1 MPTVD
6 PQIFRRFKLDSAP
19 KRQAQ
24 PQFSP
29 TGRPTK
35 QSRKTHTK
43 SRNGC
48 ATCKRNRVK
57 CDEGRPICGRC
68 SKRQESCV
76 YEEKPSPELRDKVG
90 LQEIV
95 LCDQLLDNRA
105 EHERLEW
112 RIETDLTYSLINNIL
127 NTGSPHRPPRG
138 TNIPAA
144 AMTSSTHLTQH
155 LPKCIDM
162 SFQSYPGCKLF
173 HRFVLPNCAATP
185 ALMHGLLA
193 LSARQL
199 QHLQPSCRLHERAY
213 LFHTQVATRL
223 LNQEL
228 TQATIAAKNL
238 DFIFATCLLIN
249 MISFATDETIPSN
262 SWLFMSDSVSIDNAL
277 NWFMV
282 QQGMGYLSKILN
294 RNPNGSV
301 WNTELDA
308 DTSCNPQFVIK
319 DDLPSY
325 SDLELIPQT
334 LAEICC
340 ITADSTPDNNSYY
353 TPLVLLSR
361 AFRIKSVGFGNLN
374 SYLSFGPHVP
384 QSYRLLLRQ
393 KDERALLL
401 FMLWLMLFEEE
412 TCWWIGA
419 RTRNEYTAVL
429 WLLSRSEDQRI
440 REVARDPTVF
450 VRSNASV

>member
-1 MPTVD
+1 MPTLD
-6 PQIFRRFKLDSAP
+6 SPIFGRFRLDSAP
-19 KRQAQ
+19 KRRAQ
-24 PQFSP
+24 PQLSP

-35 QSRKTHTK
+35 QSRKTHSK

-48 ATCKRNRVK
+48 STCKRNRVK
-57 CDEGRPICGRC
+57 CNEARPLCGRC
-68 SKRQESCV
+68 SKRQSVCV
-76 YEEKPSPELRDKVG
+76 YEEKPSPEHRDEVA

-95 LCDQLLDNRA
+95 FCDPSLENRA
-105 EHERLEW
+105 EHAHLEW
-112 RIETDLTYSLINNIL
+112 RLESGLTYSLINNIL
-127 NTGSPHRPPRG
+127 NYDSPHPRA
-138 TNIPAA
+138 TNTPAT
-144 AMTSSTHLTQH
+144 AMTPSTHLTQH
-155 LPKCIDM
+155 LAQCIDT
-162 SFQSYPGCKLF
+162 SFQSYPGCRLF

-223 LNQEL
+223 LNEEL
-228 TQATIAAKNL
+228 AQATIAAKKL

-249 MISFATDETIPSN
+249 MISFATNETIPSN
-262 SWLFMSDSVSIDNAL
+262 SWLFMSDSASIDNAL

-308 DTSCNPQFVIK
+308 DTSCNPLFVIS

-325 SDLELIPQT
+325 PDVELIPQT

-340 ITADSTPDNNSYY
+340 ITADCTPDNNPYY

-361 AFRIKSVGFGNLN
+361 AFRIKSLGFGNLN

-419 RTRNEYTAVL
+419 RTRNEYAAVS
-429 WLLSRSEDQRI
+429 WLLGRSEDQRI
-440 REVARDPTVF
+440 REVVRDPTTF
-450 VRSNASV
+450 VRSNASM

>member
-1 MPTVD
+1 MHPVD
-6 PQIFRRFKLDSAP
+6 AQVFGRFRLDSAP
-19 KRQAQ
+19 RRRAQ
-24 PQFSP
+24 PQLSP

-35 QSRKTHTK
+35 QSRKTHNK

-48 ATCKRNRVK
+48 STCKRNRVK
-57 CDEGRPICGRC
+57 CDEARPLCGRC
-68 SKRQESCV
+68 SKRQSICV
-76 YEEKPSPELRDKVG
+76 YEEKLSPERRGEVG

-95 LCDQLLDNRA
+95 LCDPSLGNRG

-112 RIETDLTYSLINNIL
+112 RIEPGLTYSLINNIL
-127 NTGSPHRPPRG
+127 NHGSPHSRG
-138 TNIPAA
+138 TNIPAT
-144 AMTSSTHLTQH
+144 AMTPSTHLTQH
-155 LPKCIDM
+155 LAQCIDT
-162 SFQSYPGCKLF
+162 SFQSYPGCRLF

-223 LNQEL
+223 LNEEL
-228 TQATIAAKNL
+228 AQATIAAKKL

-249 MISFATDETIPSN
+249 MISFAANETIPSN
-262 SWLFMSDSVSIDNAL
+262 SWLFMSDSTSIDNAL

-294 RNPNGSV
+294 CNPNGSV

-308 DTSCNPQFVIK
+308 DTSCNPLFGIS
-319 DDLPSY
+319 DDLPSD
-325 SDLELIPQT
+325 SDLALIPQT

-340 ITADSTPDNNSYY
+340 ITAGSTPGDNPYY

-361 AFRIKSVGFGNLN
+361 AFRIKSLGLGNLN

-412 TCWWIGA
+412 TCWWIKP
-419 RTRNEYTAVL
+419 RTGNEYAAVS
-429 WLLSRSEDQRI
+429 WLLGQSEDHRI
-440 REVARDPTVF
+440 REIVRDPTTF
-450 VRSNASV
+450 VRSNDFV